1 MNSPDTETLDQ
12 TIEEQKSKDVKGSPQ
27 SPEMTLANEIIEAL
41 DERPAA
47 KMVRDTVTTIGLER
61 ANAFFQQTLE
71 IEANGGMETANGKR
85 RRTPGG
91 VFLYLVRKNVSTE
104 ERKAIF
110 PKNGK
115 PSANR
120 KKKSSAKPAVDPLKW
135 EDALKYARALLQHE
149 KGQAR
154 SVEVKLIGRPAKV
167 AKTQSCMVV
176 MMEGKGAPKSLP
188 KGLPTPPEQ
197 SQSFAVFISNKHW
210 KKASEELKVSKNAE
224 LLVRG
229 HPVFQPEKAMTMLLA
244 QAVEVIERKP
254 KKPKTE

>member
-1 MNSPDTETLDQ
+1 M
-12 TIEEQKSKDVKGSPQ
+12 GH
-27 SPEMTLANEIIEAL
+27 
-41 DERPAA
+41 
-47 KMVRDTVTTIGLER
+47 DTVKTIGLER

-91 VFLYLVRKNVSTE
+91 GFLYLVRKNVSTE
-104 ERKAIF
+104 ERKDIF
-110 PKNGK
+110 PKN
-115 PSANR
+115 R
-120 KKKSSAKPAVDPLKW
+120 KTGTKRKKSSEKTAVNPLKW
-135 EDALKYARALLQHE
+135 EDALKYVRALLQHE

-176 MMEGKGAPKSLP
+176 MMEGKSAPKSLP

-197 SQSFAVFISNKHW
+197 SQPFAVFISNNHW
-210 KKASEELKVSKNAE
+210 KKASEELKASKNAD
-224 LLVRG
+224 LLMRG
-229 HPVFQPEKAMTMLLA
+229 HPVFQPEEAMTMLLA

-254 KKPKTE
+254 KTPKTE